1 MATGDEFKSHG
12 ITANTPKN
20 ILLGAGT
27 IHKGLKCTTGT
38 WNAEES
44 IIAATS
50 GGSTLT
56 ITSEVTDLEV
66 DGANVKVK
74 GLAVKT
80 GETAT
85 LEVNWAELSPD
96 VIKISALATAGSDEA
111 ATGYDVL
118 TSKPSIEAGDYVEN
132 LGYVGKTVTGT
143 PIIIIFP
150 WALCTSGMEIGAEAK
165 NSSKPT
171 ATFDCYRDITS
182 DSLEHLGWKIYYPS
196 AQTLDTLSAT
206 PDTTSATPAK
216 ASATK

>member
-1 MATGDEFKSHG
+1 MAGTFPTHG
-12 ITANTPKN
+12 VTADTPKN

-27 IHKGLKCTTGT
+27 IHKGLKCTSGT
-38 WNAEES
+38 WNAEET

-96 VIKISALATAGSDEA
+96 VVKLSAFAEEGEDAA
-111 ATGYDVL
+111 ATGYDMY
-118 TSKPSIEAGDYVEN
+118 TSKARIETGDYIEN
-132 LGYVGKTVTGT
+132 LGFVGQTVDGKE
-143 PIIIIFP
+143 IIVIFP
-150 WALCTSGMEIGAEAK
+150 WALCTSGMEVGAEAK
-165 NSSKPT
+165 NSAKPT
-171 ATFDCYRDITS
+171 ATFDCYRAIDG
-182 DSLEHLGWKIYYPS
+182 DLEHLGWKIYFPS
-196 AQTLDTLSAT
+196 AA
-206 PDTTSATPAK
+206 A
-216 ASATK
+216 

>member
-1 MATGDEFKSHG
+1 MADTFPNHG
-12 ITANTPKN
+12 ITADTPKN

-27 IHKGLKCTTGT
+27 IHKGLKCTAGT
-38 WNAEES
+38 WNAAES

-96 VIKISALATAGSDEA
+96 VIKMSALGTDGEDAA
-111 ATGYDVL
+111 ATGYDMI
-118 TSKPSIEAGDYVEN
+118 TSKGTIEAGDYIEN
-132 LGYVGKTVTGT
+132 LGFVGKTVTGV

-150 WALCTSGMEIGAEAK
+150 WALSTNGMEIGTEAK

-171 ATFDCYRDITS
+171 ATFDCYRDITGE
-182 DSLEHLGWKIYYPS
+182 LEHLGWKIYFPS
-196 AQTLDTLSAT
+196 GVDMVSLMSEPESA
-206 PDTTSATPAK
+206 PAAK
-216 ASATK
+216 ASAKTAK